1 MHISMVIIIYLRM
14 TKRKNNTNNKEE
26 GCLFMVI
33 TIFLRMTKR
42 KNKTNNKEEGCAKED
57 LQLSRFSNFSF
68 TFHQPRFLSSFLLL
82 FLVLVSSLLLLVLP
96 VFFQ

>member
-1 MHISMVIIIYLRM
+1 MNNEDVFVYIYVIIIICLSM
-14 TKRKNNTNNKEE
+14 TKRKNN
-26 GCLFMVI
+26 
-33 TIFLRMTKR
+33 
-42 KNKTNNKEEGCAKED
+42 TNNKEEGCAKED

-82 FLVLVSSLLLLVLP
+82 FLVLVSSLFLLLLP